1 MGVLR
6 KPMTA
11 EKALLRLEGQC
22 AVKEVCTYEAYE
34 KLRRWL
40 VAPDDARAVVERLVE
55 RRFIDDSRFARAFVR
70 DKAVFARWGRF
81 KIVMALRHKG
91 FSRDMI
97 AEAIATIDMEAYVA
111 TLDSLVAAKSRQLAD
126 ADSYEGRTKIFR
138 FAASRGFEPAL
149 IAEAIK
155 RMKTGVDDD
164 SES

>member
-1 MGVLR
+1 MAIAK
-6 KPMTA
+6 KPLSA
-11 EKALLRLEGQC
+11 EKALMRLETQC
-22 AVKEVCTYEAYE
+22 AAKEICSHEAYE

-40 VAPDDARAVVERLVE
+40 VSPEDARKVVGRLVE
-55 RRFIDDSRFARAFVR
+55 RRFIDDSRFGRAFVR

-81 KIVMALRHKG
+81 KIAMALRQKG

-97 AEAIATIDMEAYVA
+97 AEALATIDEDSYIE
-111 TLDSLVAAKSRQLAD
+111 TLDALIAAKSRQLAD

-138 FAASRGFEPAL
+138 FAASRGFEPTL

-155 RMKTGVDDD
+155 RMKIRVDD